1 VKTQVQ
7 KVTVIYDGLGDIVG
21 IIKRDDK
28 ARVPVFYA
36 FTPMTEEQIAEV
48 IDADETKK

>member
-7 KVTVIYDGLGDIVG
+7 KVTVIYDTLGEIVG

-28 ARVPVFYA
+28 ARVPVFYKCV
-36 FTPMTEEQIAEV
+36 PMTEEEIADV